1 MLAESPTPELTR
13 ACCLYICFAL
23 SDRASLVP
31 PWASVGELE
40 EVDQRL
46 ARIKADLLSE
56 LVAVCSFST
65 RLPGVVFNHAYS
77 RSPSCAANSTLQ
89 KRRVQSNAPR
99 PNRH

>member
-56 LVAVCSFST
+56 LVAVCTFST
-65 RLPGVVFNHAYS
+65 RPLGVVFNHTNP
-77 RSPSCAANSTLQ
+77 RSPSCAANLTLR
-89 KRRVQSNAPR
+89 KRRVRPSAPC